1 MPTQK
6 PPFLPEPVGHF
17 PPKKISSA
25 VDFSEASEAALDAA
39 KKIGRLCGARLDLV
53 HINEPSPES
62 LLGDM
67 YVAPGLDKNR
77 QYYDGLRARLRALAE
92 GYPQAGLRVEDGYA
106 KSALADLAETG
117 DTDLLVMGTRG
128 RGAVERFFL
137 GSTAEA
143 VTRVSRTPVL
153 TVHRKPADDW
163 PARVLVPMK
172 MARYADKSL
181 LYALAL
187 AELFG
192 TRPTILYVAEN
203 VAKEETTFKPVEEH
217 LSRLL
222 GAERYARLGRIIATG
237 QAAEAILRAVERERY
252 DLIVLSAHRKP
263 FWESFVLGTTAER
276 VIRHSPVPVLSIPSL
291 EPARQPRKEAASEFG
306 KAAWAD

>member
-6 PPFLPEPVGHF
+6 PPFLSEPIENF
-17 PPKKISSA
+17 PPKKISAA
-25 VDFSEASEAALDAA
+25 VDFSEASTAALAAA

-53 HINEPSPES
+53 NINEPSPES

-67 YVAPGLDKNR
+67 YVAPGQDKDR

-92 GYPQAGLRVEDGYA
+92 DYPQAGLRVEDGYA
-106 KSALADLAETG
+106 KSALADLAESG
-117 DTDLLVMGTRG
+117 DADLLVMGTRG
-128 RGAVERFFL
+128 RGGLERFFL

-143 VTRVSRTPVL
+143 VARVSRTPVL
-153 TVHRKPADDW
+153 TVHRALADDW
-163 PARVLVPMK
+163 PARVLAPMK
-172 MARYADKSL
+172 LSSYADKSL

-187 AELFG
+187 AELLG
-192 TRPTILYVAEN
+192 ARPTILYVAEN
-203 VAKEETTFKPVEEH
+203 VAKEAASFKPVEEH

-222 GAERYARLGRIIATG
+222 GRERCAGLGRIIAAG
-237 QAAEAILRAVERERY
+237 QVADAILRAVERERY
-252 DLIVLSAHRKP
+252 DLIVLSARRKP

-291 EPARQPRKEAASEFG
+291 EPARRPLKEPASEPS